1 MKTNVI
7 EKGKWERDLEVEVPA
22 ERINR
27 EMTSA
32 MRRHQKRLEIPGFR
46 KGKVPLK
53 VIEKRFGPSIRHG
66 VIEDLLPTLIHEAS
80 EQAGLV
86 PAGSPR
92 ITAFDQPEGGGLTFT
107 ASIDIWPEVEVQGD
121 ESLEIEKVSHEV
133 TDAEIDEQ
141 IEELRTRNASERSVE
156 RSLASGDV
164 LIADLQRLDE
174 EGNAVEGEK
183 YDERYFQI
191 GAEDA
196 PSPEF
201 EEALLGIAAGE
212 ERKVSFS
219 YRSDLPNEELAG
231 KLEHFLVTA
240 REVRERVLPEVD
252 DEFAKDVGPQFDSLQ
267 ALRDHIRAQ
276 MVERW
281 DYMSRQKLRSDVMES
296 LLKAN
301 EIELPG
307 ALVGNYVESMRRE
320 REQKEQ
326 QQGSAQ
332 AHDHDHDHEGHD
344 HEGHDHDHEGHD
356 HDHEGHDHD
365 HEGHDHDHNHEIKMS
380 DEERQTAER
389 RLKSYLIMEN
399 LRKKVNVEVSDE
411 DFEQYLVT
419 RALQMGMKPEELK
432 RSPRAAELRRDLEE
446 DKIFEHLEKAAKI
459 TDKAI

>member
-92 ITAFDQPEGGGLTFT
+92 ITALGEPEGGGLTFT

-121 ESLEIEKVSHEV
+121 ESLEIEKVTHEV
-133 TDAEIDEQ
+133 TDTEIDEQ

-156 RSLASGDV
+156 RALASGDV

-183 YDERYFQI
+183 YEERYFQI
-191 GAEDA
+191 GAQDA

-201 EEALLGIAAGE
+201 EEALIGIEAGQ

-231 KLEHFLVTA
+231 KQEHFFVTA

-252 DEFAKDVGPQFDSLQ
+252 DEFAKDVGAQFDSLQ
-267 ALRDHIRAQ
+267 ALRDHIRGQ
-276 MVERW
+276 MAERW
-281 DYMSRQKLRSDVMES
+281 NYMSRQKLRTDVMES

-307 ALVGNYVESMRRE
+307 ALVQNYVESMRRE
-320 REQKEQ
+320 REKQ
-326 QQGSAQ
+326 QQGQ
-332 AHDHDHDHEGHD
+332 APGQHQEHDHDHDHDHDDDHDHDHDHEV
-344 HEGHDHDHEGHD
+344 
-356 HDHEGHDHD
+356 
-365 HEGHDHDHNHEIKMS
+365 MMT
-380 DEERQTAER
+380 DEERETAER

-411 DFEQYLVT
+411 DFEEYLVT

-446 DKIFEHLEKAAKI
+446 DKIFEHLEAAAKV